1 MRTVAAAAL
10 LALTSLMVAPAAPAA
25 AVAGYDSLYQFESA
39 FLTMNPGD
47 TNTFSVFFANT
58 GTTVWAAGTATQV
71 NLAICAAD
79 KVTCNVAGPNAAW
92 NPGTWLSQTAYTTQS
107 KPAVAP
113 GDFSAFSYNVKAPA
127 SAAASVYRFNGDL
140 VIASSGTGIHPEGY
154 YQEALIA
161 SGAPSGDV
169 TAPSDVAVQVGSFDG
184 GPTNNDVRVLFTAP
198 AMNPTTTYDIQRSP
212 GHCGIAVDSPGW
224 FTVQT
229 LTLSAGAFGA
239 FNDLDKAQGF
249 YCYQVRLKN
258 SAGAFVYSK
267 EVEATVFGSG
277 SSAAP
282 TSSSVVLTRD
292 GGNSGI
298 LDAGDEITATFS
310 KAMLVAQGA
319 RIRVVD
325 SDCGAPANQSAPP
338 ATCSP
343 QTTADIVCGTN
354 ASCVLSFDG
363 LTLVVTMTAAPLNV
377 VPGNPTSV
385 QFPADITVVSGITDT
400 TGQVW
405 SISTSADR
413 VFGPQGQ

>member
-1 MRTVAAAAL
+1 M
-10 LALTSLMVAPAAPAA
+10 
-25 AVAGYDSLYQFESA
+25 
-39 FLTMNPGD
+39 
-47 TNTFSVFFANT
+47 
-58 GTTVWAAGTATQV
+58 
-71 NLAICAAD
+71 
-79 KVTCNVAGPNAAW
+79 
-92 NPGTWLSQTAYTTQS
+92 
-107 KPAVAP
+107 
-113 GDFSAFSYNVKAPA
+113 
-127 SAAASVYRFNGDL
+127 
-140 VIASSGTGIHPEGY
+140 
-154 YQEALIA
+154 
-161 SGAPSGDV
+161 
-169 TAPSDVAVQVGSFDG
+169 QVGSFDG

-298 LDAGDEITATFS
+298 LDAGDEITASFS